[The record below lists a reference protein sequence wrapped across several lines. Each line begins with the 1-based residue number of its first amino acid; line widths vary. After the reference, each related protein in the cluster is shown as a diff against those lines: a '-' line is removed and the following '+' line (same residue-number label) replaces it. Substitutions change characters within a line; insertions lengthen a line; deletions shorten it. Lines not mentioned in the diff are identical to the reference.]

1 MGEGC
6 ARCTAPLPSRA
17 LRPLARS
24 PGPSDELLPASFLP
38 RALHVLRLGGRVVC
52 RTRPDAM
59 PGFAALSQRVRP
71 GRLTEFV
78 WDRLIQWARYLVLLS
93 GLLLTLP
100 AVVSVG
106 PAPRAPLPEPALFFN
121 RRGAPARAASAAGG
135 MILGEVVDMVQG
147 EVVDSGADAPD
158 GATNSGTAA

>member
-1 MGEGC
+1 M
-6 ARCTAPLPSRA
+6 
-17 LRPLARS
+17 
-24 PGPSDELLPASFLP
+24 
-38 RALHVLRLGGRVVC
+38 
-52 RTRPDAM
+52 
-59 PGFAALSQRVRP
+59 
-71 GRLTEFV
+71 

-158 GATNSGTAA
+158 EATNSGTAA